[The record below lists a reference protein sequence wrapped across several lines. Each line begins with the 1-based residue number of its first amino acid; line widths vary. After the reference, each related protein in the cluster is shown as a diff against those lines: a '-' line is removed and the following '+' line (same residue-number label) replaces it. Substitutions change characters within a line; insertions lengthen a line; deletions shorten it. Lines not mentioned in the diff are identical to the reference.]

1 MREIVLITISGEDQ
15 PGLTATLTEQLGR
28 HNVNILDMGQAVIH
42 DTLSL
47 GILIEVPGEKESST
61 VMRDLVFKAHELG
74 VQVKFEPISEEQY
87 QKWVDAQGKPRY
99 ILTLLGQKLKAHQI
113 SQLASEVYRQGLNI
127 DKIERLTGRIPL
139 DQVDSPARAC
149 VELSLRG
156 VPQNINKMKEEFIQ
170 LGNELEVDVAF
181 QQDNLYRRNRR
192 LVVFDMD
199 STLIKTEVIDEL
211 ADAAGVKDEVSKVT
225 ELAMQGELD
234 FKESFRNRV
243 KLLEGLSEDVLDD
256 IAERLPLNDGAERLI
271 QTLRCI
277 GYKTAILS
285 GGFTYFGRKL
295 QEKLGIDYVY
305 ANELE
310 IENGKVTGEVT
321 GEIIDGNRKAELLKE
336 IAQKEDITLEQVI
349 AVGDGANDV
358 PMLNA
363 AGLGIAFHAKPLVKQ
378 KTSQAISYNGLDG
391 ILYLIGVRDREIT
404 RDNLIFSDENS

>member
-1 MREIVLITISGEDQ
+1 MREIVLITISGEDK
-15 PGLTATLTEQLGR
+15 PGLTATLTEQLGC
-28 HNVNILDMGQAVIH
+28 HDVNILDMGQAVIH

-61 VMRDLVFKAHELG
+61 VMRDLVFKAHELN

-87 QKWVDAQGKPRY
+87 QKWVEAQGKPRY
-99 ILTLLGQKLKAHQI
+99 ILTLLGRKLKAHQI
-113 SQLASEVYRQGLNI
+113 SQLADEVYRQGLNI
-127 DKIERLTGRIPL
+127 DKIERLSGRIPL

-156 VPQNINKMKEEFIQ
+156 LPKDINRMKEEFIQ
-170 LGNELEVDVAF
+170 LGNQLEVDVAF
-181 QQDNLYRRNRR
+181 QQDDLYRRNRR

-211 ADAAGVKDEVSKVT
+211 AEAAGVRDEVSKVT

-243 KLLEGLSEDVLDD
+243 KLLEGLSENVLDE
-256 IAERLPLNDGAERLI
+256 IADRLPLNDGAERLI
-271 QTLRCI
+271 KTLRCI

-285 GGFTYFGRKL
+285 GGFTYFGKKL
-295 QEKLGIDYVY
+295 QERLGIDYVY

-310 IENGKVTGEVT
+310 IKEGKVTGEVT
-321 GEIIDGNRKAELLKE
+321 GEIVDGQRKAELLKE
-336 IAQKEDITLEQVI
+336 IARKEDIVLEQVI

-363 AGLGIAFHAKPLVKQ
+363 AGLGIAFHAKPLVKK

-404 RDNLIFSDENS
+404 RDNLIFSDEN

>member
-1 MREIVLITISGEDQ
+1 MTEIVLITISGEDK

-28 HNVNILDMGQAVIH
+28 HDVNILDMGQAVIH

-61 VMRDLVFKAHELG
+61 VMRDLVFKAHELN
-74 VQVKFEPISEEQY
+74 VQVKFEPVSEEQY
-87 QKWVDAQGKPRY
+87 QKWVEAQGKPRY
-99 ILTLLGQKLKAHQI
+99 ILTLLGRKLKAHQI
-113 SQLASEVYRQGLNI
+113 SQLADEVYRQGLNI
-127 DKIERLTGRIPL
+127 DKIERLSGRIPL
-139 DQVDSPARAC
+139 DQVDTPARAC

-156 VPQNINKMKEEFIQ
+156 LPKDISRMKEEFIQ
-170 LGNELEVDVAF
+170 LGNQLEVDVAF
-181 QQDNLYRRNRR
+181 QQDDLYRRNRR

-211 ADAAGVKDEVSKVT
+211 AEAAGVRDEVSKVT

-243 KLLEGLSEDVLDD
+243 KLLEGLSEDVLDE
-256 IAERLPLNDGAERLI
+256 IADRLPLNDGAERLI
-271 QTLRCI
+271 ETLRCI

-285 GGFTYFGRKL
+285 GGFTYFGKKL

-310 IENGKVTGEVT
+310 IKNGKVTGEVT
-321 GEIIDGNRKAELLKE
+321 GEIIDGRRKAELLKE
-336 IAQKEDITLEQVI
+336 IARKEGIVLEQVI

-363 AGLGIAFHAKPLVKQ
+363 AGLGIAFHAKPLVKK

-404 RDNLIFSDENS
+404 RDNLIFSDEN

>member
-256 IAERLPLNDGAERLI
+256 IAKRLPLNDGAERLI

-404 RDNLIFSDENS
+404 RDNLIFSDEK